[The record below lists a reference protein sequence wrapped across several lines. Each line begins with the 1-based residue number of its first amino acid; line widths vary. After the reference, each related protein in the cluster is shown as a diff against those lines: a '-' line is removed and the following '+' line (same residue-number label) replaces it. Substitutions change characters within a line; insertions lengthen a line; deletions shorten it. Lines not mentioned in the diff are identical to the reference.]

1 MATVGRSAHGGHRH
15 STAYDIVFFIALLST
30 ALALGG
36 ALAHLFE
43 LPNKIGLPRDAYFIV
58 QQIYA
63 GWAWFGI
70 VIIAAIAAN
79 LALAWRLWRHDR
91 KSALFAA
98 ASAALIALTLGIF
111 FPWTF
116 PANQAT
122 LNWTTIPEDWE
133 RLRTAWEYSHAV
145 NALINTAAFL
155 TTAVAVTRSD

>member
-1 MATVGRSAHGGHRH
+1 MATILKI
-15 STAYDIVFFIALLST
+15 STLFLTMLTVAP
-30 ALALGG
+30 G
-36 ALAHLFE
+36 LAHLFE

-63 GWAWFGI
+63 GWAWFGV

-79 LALAWRLWRHDR
+79 LALAWRLWRHNR
-91 KSALFAA
+91 RSALFAA
-98 ASAALIALTLGIF
+98 ASAGLIALTLGIF
-111 FPWTF
+111 FTWTF

-155 TTAVAVTRSD
+155 ATAVAVTRPVTSATPPRPG

>member
-1 MATVGRSAHGGHRH
+1 MLTVLK
-15 STAYDIVFFIALLST
+15 I
-30 ALALGG
+30 LALFLTMLTAAPG
-36 ALAHLFE
+36 LAHLFA

-58 QQIYA
+58 QGIYA

-70 VIIAAIAAN
+70 VIIAAIAVN
-79 LALAWRLWRHDR
+79 LVLAWRLWRQSR
-91 KSALFAA
+91 NASMFAVTSAG
-98 ASAALIALTLGIF
+98 LIAVSLGIF
-111 FPWTF
+111 FTWTL

-155 TTAVAVTRSD
+155 ATAVATSASPPPSRQR